1 MEILTT
7 QALWENYNP
16 AEEPLEANVFKTVE
30 KDGLVTKQLY
40 FTGRTVDN
48 DVKTRV
54 YAVVCHKNTHSVK
67 QGVLLIGNYRQ
78 PINLGDLEELA
89 KQGFVAMAID
99 FAGRNPKGMHT
110 VYTDALDYCN
120 ADVAPS
126 MFEITDTARET
137 KLYEYALN
145 CRRAVTYML
154 QSEKIKGVSVV
165 TIGAGVYVGVI
176 VMGKDRRLTNGAVLF
191 GNFTRDF
198 PENDKDDVVDADDAE
213 SLMRHLE
220 YDKARQTWIMG
231 LAPQTYSLE
240 IAIPLYVINS
250 ANSPNVDVEQLN
262 KMASRLN
269 ADCRYLVLPNSYNY
283 ITDKYFEGLVKW
295 LKGARVPSPLPLIPA
310 TDANGD
316 YCLKVKT
323 SSSIAKTSVW
333 YCANADCKAKYW
345 RTARLSRE
353 GDYYVAK
360 LDLYDKQNEIL
371 AFALFDREVA
381 TSTPLLRESVT
392 VSRVKVPNKNI
403 FSGNANQTLLRMDK
417 TDRSLNVR
425 LEQQLV
431 EGYLGIVG
439 AVGKAL
445 ATFAISDK
453 SICNNAALTLGFD
466 VCCSIRQSLTVT
478 AVKNYGEE
486 YETLS
491 QTIPLIGDGKWQ
503 RITVERENF
512 RRTDDGK
519 QISEED
525 VIDLIIVSAEQDII
539 VNNVFIV

>member
-1 MEILTT
+1 MEILTS

-16 AEEPLEANVFKTVE
+16 AEEPLETNVFKTVE
-30 KDGLVTKQLY
+30 KDGLVTEQLY
-40 FTGRTVDN
+40 FTGRTVTA

-54 YAVVCHKNTHSVK
+54 YAVVCRKNTHSVK
-67 QGVLLIGNYRQ
+67 QGVLLIGDYRK
-78 PINLGDLEELA
+78 PVNKADLEELA

-99 FAGRNPKGMHT
+99 FAGRNSKNMHT
-110 VYTDALDYCN
+110 VYTDTLDYCN

-126 MFEITDTARET
+126 MFKITDTARET

-145 CRRAVTYML
+145 CRRAITYLL
-154 QSEKIKGVSVV
+154 QLEKIKGVSVV
-165 TIGAGVYVGVI
+165 TVGSGVYVGVI
-176 VMGKDRRLTNGAVLF
+176 VMGKDHRLTNGAVLF
-191 GNFTRDF
+191 GNFKRDF
-198 PENDKDDVVDADDAE
+198 PEDDKDESVDADDAE

-231 LAPQTYSLE
+231 LAPQTYSMEMNL
-240 IAIPLYVINS
+240 PLYVINS
-250 ANSPNVDVEQLN
+250 ANSTKVDIEQVN

-295 LKGARVPSPLPLIPA
+295 LKGAQVPAPLPLIPA
-310 TDANGD
+310 TDAAGE

-333 YCANADCKAKYW
+333 YCANADNTAKYW
-345 RTARLSRE
+345 KTARLSRE

-381 TSTPLLRESVT
+381 TSTPLLRDTVNVT
-392 VSRVKVPNKNI
+392 RVKLPNKNI
-403 FSGNANQTLLRMDK
+403 FSGNANQTLLRLDK
-417 TDRSLNVR
+417 TDRCLNVN

-431 EGYLGIVG
+431 EGYLGILG
-439 AVGKAL
+439 AKGKAL

-453 SICNNAALTLGFD
+453 SICDNAELTLGFD
-466 VCCSIRQSLTVT
+466 VCCNVRQNLTVT
-478 AVKNYGEE
+478 AVKNYGEK

-491 QTIPLIGDGKWQ
+491 QTVPLIGDGKWQ
-503 RITVERENF
+503 RVTVERENF

-519 QISEED
+519 QISEGD
-525 VIDLIIVSAEQDII
+525 VIDLIVLSADEDII
-539 VNNVFIV
+539 VNNVVIV